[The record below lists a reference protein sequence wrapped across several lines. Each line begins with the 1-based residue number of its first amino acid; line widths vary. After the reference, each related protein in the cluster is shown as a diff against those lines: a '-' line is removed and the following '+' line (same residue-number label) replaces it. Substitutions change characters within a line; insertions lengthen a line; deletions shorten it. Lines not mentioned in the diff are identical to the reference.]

1 MKLLGRRNDGADDA
15 GADDAGADDSGTDA
29 GAVTETVTGTVAET
43 VTETTADA
51 AARTT
56 APKGR
61 PTPKRNDKARKRG
74 PVAPAPM
81 TAAEAR
87 QRRKEMRKKMTKE
100 ERKAEKVKQ
109 RAALAT
115 QRERMMSG
123 DEAYL
128 MPRDKGPVR
137 AYVRDL
143 VDSRRNLLGLFL
155 PLSLMLIFFMLAL
168 PKLAYYSP
176 PFTLALMG
184 SMFVDGFLLWR
195 KVNRA
200 VAAKFPDSTES
211 PRKLGLY
218 AVSRATQLRRS
229 RVPRP
234 RVDRGAKVA

>member
-15 GADDAGADDSGTDA
+15 GADGTDGADG
-29 GAVTETVTGTVAET
+29 AET
-43 VTETTADA
+43 VADTVTEA
-51 AARTT
+51 AGSAGSGARTT
-56 APKGR
+56 SPKGR
-61 PTPKRNDKARKRG
+61 PTPKRNDKAKKRG
-74 PVAPAPM
+74 PVAPAPL

-87 QRRKEMRKKMTKE
+87 QRRKEMRKTMTKE

-109 RAALAT
+109 RAAMAT

-123 DEAYL
+123 EEAYL

-155 PLSLMLIFFMLAL
+155 PLSLFLIFVMLAA
-168 PKLAYYSP
+168 PKLALYSP
-176 PFTLALMG
+176 PFTLALMLA
-184 SMFVDGFLLWR
+184 MFVDGFLLWR
-195 KVNRA
+195 KVTKA
-200 VAAKFPDSTES
+200 VETKFPENTES

-234 RVDRGAKVA
+234 RVERGATVA

>member
-1 MKLLGRRNDGADDA
+1 MKLLGRRNHGADDS
-15 GADDAGADDSGTDA
+15 GADDAGADDSGP
-29 GAVTETVTGTVAET
+29 VAET
-43 VTETTADA
+43 AITEDATADA
-51 AARTT
+51 TARTT

-61 PTPKRNDKARKRG
+61 PTPKRNDKAKKRG

-81 TAAEAR
+81 TTAEAR
-87 QRRKEMRKKMTKE
+87 QRRKEMRKTMTKE

-109 RAALAT
+109 RSAMAT

-123 DEAYL
+123 EEAYL

-155 PLSLMLIFFMLAL
+155 PLSLILIFLMLTL
-168 PKLAYYSP
+168 PKLAYFSP
-176 PFTLALMG
+176 PFTLALMIA
-184 SMFVDGFLLWR
+184 MFVDGFLLWR
-195 KVNRA
+195 KVNKA
-200 VAAKFPDSTES
+200 VDAKFPDHTES
-211 PRKLGLY
+211 PRKIGLY

-234 RVDRGAKVA
+234 RVERGAKVA

>member
-15 GADDAGADDSGTDA
+15 GADDAE
-29 GAVTETVTGTVAET
+29 TEITSTPE
-43 VTETTADA
+43 A
-51 AARTT
+51 AADPAARMT

-61 PTPKRNDKARKRG
+61 PTPKRNDKTKKRG

-87 QRRKEMRKKMTKE
+87 QRRKEMRKTMTKE
-100 ERKAEKVKQ
+100 ERKAAKVKQ
-109 RAALAT
+109 RAVMAT
-115 QRERMMSG
+115 QRERMMAG
-123 DEAYL
+123 EEAYL

-168 PKLAYYSP
+168 PKLAVYSP
-176 PFTLALMG
+176 PFTLALMVA
-184 SMFVDGFLLWR
+184 MFVDGFLLWR
-195 KVNRA
+195 KVNKA
-200 VAAKFPDSTES
+200 VDAKFPDNTES
-211 PRKLGLY
+211 SRKLGLY

-234 RVDRGAKVA
+234 RVERGATVA